1 MSSCWSHVGIH
12 YHELTQ
18 LTRAIANPG
27 LLNEQAVGKATGT
40 QRWNRGCSG
49 SNFQMSAR
57 LMQAN
62 ASRQLSLTLR
72 EESGSSL
79 QNLTARNVLPRVAI
93 GDEQPR

>member
-1 MSSCWSHVGIH
+1 
-12 YHELTQ
+12 
-18 LTRAIANPG
+18 
-27 LLNEQAVGKATGT
+27 
-40 QRWNRGCSG
+40 
-49 SNFQMSAR
+49 
-57 LMQAN
+57 MQAN